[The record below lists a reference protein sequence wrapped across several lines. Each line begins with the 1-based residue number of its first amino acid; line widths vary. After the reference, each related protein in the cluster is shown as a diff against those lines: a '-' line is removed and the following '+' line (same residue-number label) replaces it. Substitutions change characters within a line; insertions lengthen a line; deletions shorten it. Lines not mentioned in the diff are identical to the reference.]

1 MKASFFIVYLESEN
15 EKRTGLWRRRS
26 QEMMKKH
33 AYLIMAHANP
43 GQLRKLL
50 MLLDDP
56 RNDIFMHID
65 RKAGFDGNALDGIC
79 SRARLE
85 VLKDRLTVHW
95 YGSTILKCELVLLKA
110 ATRAGQYD
118 YYHLLSGMDLPIKD
132 QDTIHTFFDTHGGS
146 EFVCC
151 SPALNPEFEYRVRY
165 TPFPELERLKIFHK
179 INRFCRKVQKKLD
192 INFHPGTDYRY
203 GSNWFSITDSLARYT
218 VSKEDEI
225 LHIFGHTILCDEIF
239 LQTIVA
245 GSQFM
250 DRIYRLHEPDHM
262 QTGNMRMIDWSHEKD
277 AKHPWTFRTAD
288 MDRLMASRM
297 LWARKFDERVD
308 NKIIDMVCHRLKPDR
323 FPEVTTQDKDTK

>member
-1 MKASFFIVYLESEN
+1 MT
-15 EKRTGLWRRRS
+15 KR
-26 QEMMKKH
+26 H
-33 AYLIMAHANP
+33 AYLILAHRNFS
-43 GQLRKLL
+43 QLKKLAE
-50 MLLDDP
+50 LLDDE
-56 RNDIFMHID
+56 RNDIFIHVD
-65 RKAGFDGNALDGIC
+65 SKAEFNPADWIGTCSHSALAFIEPRIRVNWGGVSIM
-79 SRARLE
+79 RA
-85 VLKDRLTVHW
+85 
-95 YGSTILKCELVLLKA
+95 ELALLKA
-110 ATRAGQYD
+110 AVSAGCYD

-146 EFVCC
+146 EFICC

-165 TPFPELERLKIFHK
+165 TPFPELERLKLFHK
-179 INRFCRKVQKKLD
+179 INRFCRKIQKKLD

-225 LHIFGHTILCDEIF
+225 LHIFGLTILCDEIF

-245 GSQFM
+245 DSQFM

-288 MDRLMASRM
+288 MDRLMASQM

-323 FPEVTTQDKDTK
+323 FPAVTTQDKDTK